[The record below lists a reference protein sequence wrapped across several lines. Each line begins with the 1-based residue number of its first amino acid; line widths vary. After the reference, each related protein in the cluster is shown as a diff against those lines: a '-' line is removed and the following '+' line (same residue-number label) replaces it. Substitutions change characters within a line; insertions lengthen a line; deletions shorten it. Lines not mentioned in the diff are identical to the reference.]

1 MYMYLL
7 ASSIHTHESTQQS
20 HNSMQ
25 THGLTMKSRAVC
37 LLLVCFFAFEVVGS
51 DSPEHLWGTD
61 NCDTVSCRFKAPN
74 PKTPLEVAQKW
85 HDEDKALWQYVGEQ
99 VPDVLEHTGTAAFD
113 EHLKGVQA
121 VLRYWGAPK
130 HLGDAGLFHSIY
142 GTEGFQGFSL
152 PLSQRDAVRS
162 LIGSKAEKL
171 AFIFCMLDRSTFD
184 ETVFAWSMEEQGN
197 NNNNNSSDSSRFQ
210 VRARPELGRFSMEL
224 NKEEWLDFA
233 ELTLADWLEQ
243 VEGAAAKPN
252 NLYGW
257 EMGQS
262 YAYRRTAY
270 QKMSRILAVER
281 APRLT
286 DMAPRMYQQVMETE
300 GVDTRNLVQ
309 MRTPPQSQ
317 AAIDALAALRAA
329 GEPIPESLAPK
340 SLEECIQ

>member
-1 MYMYLL
+1 MKSCAARLLL
-7 ASSIHTHESTQQS
+7 AS
-20 HNSMQ
+20 
-25 THGLTMKSRAVC
+25 
-37 LLLVCFFAFEVVGS
+37 FFAVKALVS
-51 DSPEHLWGTD
+51 ASPEQLWGTD
-61 NCDTVSCRFKAPN
+61 NCDTVSCRFKSPN
-74 PKTPLEVAQKW
+74 PKTPLEVTEKW
-85 HDEDKALWQYVGEQ
+85 HAEDEALWKYVGEQ

-130 HLGDAGLFHSIY
+130 HLCDAGLFHSIY

-184 ETVFAWSMEEQGN
+184 ETVFAWSMEGTN
-197 NNNNNSSDSSRFQ
+197 HSDALFQ
-210 VRARPELGRFSMEL
+210 LRARPELGRFSMEL
-224 NKEEWLDFA
+224 NKEEWLDFL

-252 NLYGW
+252 DLYGW
-257 EMGQS
+257 DLGQA

-286 DMAPRMYQQVMETE
+286 DIAPQMYQHVMDTE
-300 GVDTRNLVQ
+300 GFDSRNLVQ
-309 MRTPPQSQ
+309 IRTPPQSQ

-329 GEPIPESLAPK
+329 GESIPENLAPIP
-340 SLEECIQ
+340 LEECVQ